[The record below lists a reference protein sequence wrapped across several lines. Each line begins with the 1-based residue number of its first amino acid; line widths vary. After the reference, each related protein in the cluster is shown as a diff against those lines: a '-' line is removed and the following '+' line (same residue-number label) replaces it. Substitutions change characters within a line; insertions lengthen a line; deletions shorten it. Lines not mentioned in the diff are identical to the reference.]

1 MHASCLPEPAHTK
14 PKFLA
19 INAVF
24 QGCGFCYRQRFK
36 SVQKLSPSNLIS
48 ARFTFS
54 LRTPKLFRAHAHPKN
69 RDGFDWKTDSSRL
82 MAAVAIGSRG
92 GHAWRGGLFP
102 TTTPLVDLATPLTA
116 ESKRLHRRQASS
128 SRAKE
133 MLVWSL
139 TLWWQR

>member
-82 MAAVAIGSRG
+82 I
-92 GHAWRGGLFP
+92 GLFVS
-102 TTTPLVDLATPLTA
+102 LVADGWCWFVLR
-116 ESKRLHRRQASS
+116 EKYCC
-128 SRAKE
+128 
-133 MLVWSL
+133 LVAGG
-139 TLWWQR
+139 